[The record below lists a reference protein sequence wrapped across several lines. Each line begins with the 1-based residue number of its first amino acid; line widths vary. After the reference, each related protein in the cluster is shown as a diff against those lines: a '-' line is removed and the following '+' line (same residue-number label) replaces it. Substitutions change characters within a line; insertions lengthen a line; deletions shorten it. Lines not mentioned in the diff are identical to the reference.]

1 MPEFNNNELVFKY
14 RVNKICG
21 EYLEPSQFE
30 LYNGSLFYTAPMP
43 VSRKLF
49 SKLMQAF
56 DMKCQIKAI
65 ELDYY
70 VVDFI

>member
-1 MPEFNNNELVFKY
+1 MRDYES
-14 RVNKICG
+14 KINAICS
-21 EYLEPSQFE
+21 EYLEKTQFE
-30 LYNGSLFYTAPMP
+30 IFNGSLFYTAPMP

>member
-1 MPEFNNNELVFKY
+1 MRDYEI
-14 RVNKICG
+14 KINAICS
-21 EYLEPSQFE
+21 EYLEKTQFE
-30 LYNGSLFYTAPMP
+30 IFNGSLFYTAPMP

-70 VVDFI
+70 VVDFIE

>member
-1 MPEFNNNELVFKY
+1 MTDLNNK
-14 RVNKICG
+14 VNAICG
-21 EYLEPSQFE
+21 EYLDPTQFE
-30 LYNGSLFYTAPMP
+30 LYNGSLFYKAPMS
-43 VSRKLF
+43 VSRKVF

-70 VVDFI
+70 VVDFIK

>member
-1 MPEFNNNELVFKY
+1 MPEFNDK
-14 RVNKICG
+14 VNAICG
-21 EYLEPSQFE
+21 EYLEPNQFE
-30 LYNGSLFYTAPMP
+30 LFNGSLFYKAPMP
-43 VSRKLF
+43 VSRKVF

-70 VVDFI
+70 VVDFIE

>member
-1 MPEFNNNELVFKY
+1 MTDFNNK
-14 RVNKICG
+14 VNAICG
-21 EYLEPSQFE
+21 EYLEPTQFE
-30 LYNGSLFYTAPMP
+30 IYNGSLFYTAPIS
-43 VSRKLF
+43 VSRKVF

-70 VVDFI
+70 VVDFIK